1 MLRVL
6 NKEGYRAKKSN
17 NDEYIKTLLADGWVE
32 EHPIIPKEELPSVKK
47 KPKKKSK

>member
-6 NKEGYRAKKSN
+6 NKAGYKAKKSN

-32 EHPIIPKEELPSVKK
+32 EHPTVAKKELPSVKK